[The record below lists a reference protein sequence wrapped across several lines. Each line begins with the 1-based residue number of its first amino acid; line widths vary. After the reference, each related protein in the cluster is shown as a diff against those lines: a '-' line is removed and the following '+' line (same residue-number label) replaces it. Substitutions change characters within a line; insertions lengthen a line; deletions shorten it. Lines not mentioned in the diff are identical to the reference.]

1 MSRSTSAT
9 MFLGLRWPIRGVS
22 GIRPVMWLGGV
33 ETSCATERGIKAS
46 GSVGHIDVWIPLEKT
61 NGRLQLRFTAQ
72 TEWQYDPAFIRT
84 VIMNSEMN
92 NNFANTLKAKAG
104 VSALLKGGIGKQLS
118 RDEQI
123 LVETSFEAL
132 SSGGGVVEPM
142 YFFSIMEAR
151 DVVRTNIDASD
162 DHLEYLVVT
171 CYRHCQLQ
179 F

>member
-1 MSRSTSAT
+1 MLSIFYVLSPKTGKIGEQQFKVLWAPEGAT
-9 MFLGLRWPIRGVS
+9 LYYWSDEHEL
-22 GIRPVMWLGGV
+22 PVMWLGGV
-33 ETSCATERGIKAS
+33 ETSCATDRGIKAS
-46 GSVGHIDVWIPLEKT
+46 GSVGHIDVWIPLERT

-123 LVETSFEAL
+123 LVETSFESL
-132 SSGGGVVEPM
+132 SCGGGVVEPM

-151 DVVRTNIDASD
+151 DVVRTDNS
-162 DHLEYLVVT
+162 
-171 CYRHCQLQ
+171 RH
-179 F
+179 